1 METNN
6 MRDKNEESLS
16 LPIKGHRKIY
26 ELGPLSCV
34 KEKKV
39 II

>member
-1 METNN
+1 

-34 KEKKV
+34 KENKV